1 MVVNAENGGM
11 LYKMSNS
18 SLLSSVRKNY
28 RMKKPAEVFG
38 FFFLI
43 QLHLPI
49 KKKKSFLSGGVST
62 L

>member
-38 FFFLI
+38 FFFFN
-43 QLHLPI
+43 
-49 KKKKSFLSGGVST
+49 SATFT
-62 L
+62 Y